1 MSFEYFIGGR
11 YLRARQKQA
20 FITIITV
27 LSIAGITVGVMA
39 LIVVIGVMKG
49 LEDDLHK
56 GILGG
61 QSHVLLK
68 HESGPIDEYQQL
80 VQKIET
86 IEGVKAATPFCRL
99 QGILRSK
106 YSLSPAIIKGIDPST
121 AGQVLD
127 TLQSVNLP
135 DNQSA
140 IQEGDNIARPPAI
153 VLAKELAKHLGV
165 LEGDILSLTP
175 LDKSQ
180 SSLFQIPVM
189 KQFEVSGYFESGY
202 YEFDKSFAY
211 ILLGDAQSVLQTGNS
226 VTDIGIRVKD
236 PYKAR
241 KIAEL
246 IDAELGRPYKAQDW
260 MALNKSLFQ
269 AIENE
274 RLAMFIILT
283 LIILVAAFSIAS
295 SLFMLVAWKK
305 RDIAILKAMGATHK
319 SIQKIFVF
327 NGMVIGLLGTGLGL
341 GLGLL
346 LSVILKN
353 YDVTRL
359 TGGIF
364 YFMKT
369 VPVKLEIA
377 DIIATVS
384 SALLICFLA
393 TLAPARLAAKNNP
406 VESLRHT

>member
-11 YLRARQKQA
+11 YLRARKKQA

-61 QSHVLLK
+61 QSHILLK
-68 HESGPIDEYQQL
+68 HENGTINGYRQL
-80 VQKIET
+80 VTRIEK
-86 IEGVKAATPFCRL
+86 IEGVKAATPFSSL

-106 YSLSPAIIKGIDPST
+106 YSLTPAIIKGIDPST
-121 AGQVLD
+121 AGLVLD
-127 TLQSVNLP
+127 TLKSVTLP
-135 DNQSA
+135 DNESSTLQA
-140 IQEGDNIARPPAI
+140 DNQAKPPAI
-153 VLAKELAKHLGV
+153 VLARELAKHLGV
-165 LEGDILSLTP
+165 SEGDIISLTP
-175 LDKSQ
+175 LGKSQ
-180 SSLFQIPVM
+180 ASLFRIPTM
-189 KQFEVSGYFESGY
+189 RQFEVSGYFESGY

-211 ILLGDAQSVLQTGNS
+211 ILLGDAQKILQTEDS

-236 PYKAR
+236 PYKAK

-246 IDAELGRPYKAQDW
+246 IDAEVGLPYEAQDW
-260 MALNKSLFQ
+260 MKLNKSLFQ

-274 RLAMFIILT
+274 RLAMFIILI

-295 SLFMLVAWKK
+295 SLFMLVSWKK
-305 RDIAILKAMGATHK
+305 RDIAILKTMGATNK

-327 NGMVIGLLGTGLGL
+327 NGMVIGLVGTGLGL

-353 YDVTRL
+353 YDITRL

-377 DIIATVS
+377 DITATVS
-384 SALLICFLA
+384 SALIICYLA
-393 TLAPARLAAKNNP
+393 TLAPARMAAKNNP